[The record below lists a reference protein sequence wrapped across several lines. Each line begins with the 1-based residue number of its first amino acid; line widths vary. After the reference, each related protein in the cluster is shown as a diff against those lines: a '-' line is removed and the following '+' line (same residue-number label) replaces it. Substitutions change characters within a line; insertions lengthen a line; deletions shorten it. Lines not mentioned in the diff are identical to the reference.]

1 MNELVMRVARPEDYD
16 SYYKIKCDPK
26 NVEWSGFSTPP
37 KYDVLK
43 QRYEQF
49 FSDEKQ
55 GLLLFESDNRVIGYV
70 NYWVSADG
78 REIETSHGA
87 LSEKTVKGLGTK
99 MLRLA
104 IAHIEHGDNRLQA
117 QSIIGWV
124 SEYNIASLQNVLR
137 NGYKSTGETEIR
149 QIGSN
154 EHKFTKYK
162 RAKTNYE

>member
-16 SYYKIKCDPK
+16 SYYQIKCDPK

-37 KYDVLK
+37 KYDALK

-49 FSDEKQ
+49 FNDEKQ
-55 GLLLFESDNRVIGYV
+55 GLLLFESDNSVIGYV

-78 REIETSHGA
+78 KEIETSHGA

-104 IAHIEHGDNRLQA
+104 IAHIEHDDSLQV
-117 QSIIGWV
+117 QCIIGWV

-137 NGYKSTGETEIR
+137 NGYRSTGETEIR
-149 QIGSN
+149 EIGGK

-162 RAKTNYE
+162 RAKANYG